1 MVPGPGTEFGESRG
15 VTPIVNATRPLRLI
29 GIRKDFGHVR
39 ALDGVDFDL
48 REREIHA
55 LVGDNGAGKSTLIKI
70 LAGAVRPDAGRIE
83 IDGHEVDIA
92 NPHDAREVGL
102 ETVYQDLALADTLD
116 AAENVFLGREAVR
129 AGLLGRFGFLDR
141 PRMRR
146 ECQKHFDDLGVH
158 LPSIESPVET
168 FSGGQRQ
175 AVAVARASV
184 WGKRFLI
191 MDEPVAALAHQ
202 QTVQVLDLT
211 RRARDEKGLSVILIS
226 HNLPE
231 IIRVADRITVLRL
244 GRRVLTTSAA
254 DATTDLLVA
263 AMTGSLST
271 VQTERAE

>member
-1 MVPGPGTEFGESRG
+1 M
-15 VTPIVNATRPLRLI
+15 TPIVNATRPLRLI